1 MNAKHIFLTLAAVLF
16 CGFVSPAW
24 AYVAT
29 FDNAGIDGV
38 YSDVGG
44 SGVDV
49 TCVSINNGFT
59 YLSSV
64 DLLSDTY
71 DHAYAGN
78 YDYDHSDGIIGSG
91 VWMMDDNVSAG
102 DKGGIIEFSD
112 DVCFEQIWF
121 AQAGSDSP
129 VQGDSAFVSAYA
141 ADDVLCYKA
150 SVNFDSPDDYNQWFC
165 ISPPSGFEDV
175 LVRKLVLTFANIN
188 YGVWDHLVFDADNNA
203 PNPENPV
210 VISATID
217 IHPGTLSLNS
227 KAKWITCYIQL
238 PEGYNV
244 ADIDFGTV
252 RLEGGI
258 EADVDQSWA
267 DETAEVAICK
277 FSRSEVQAI
286 VQPGLVEL
294 TVSGE
299 FIDGTVLFEESDV
312 IRVVPDVHDLT
323 TLQQLQP

>member
-1 MNAKHIFLTLAAVLF
+1 MNARHVFLTLAVLLC
-16 CGFVSPAW
+16 CGFANPAW

-29 FDNAGIDGV
+29 FDDAGIDGV
-38 YSDVGG
+38 YLDVGG

-49 TCVSINNGFT
+49 TCVSINDGFT

-71 DHAYAGN
+71 DYAYAGN
-78 YDYDHSDGIIGSG
+78 YDYDHDDGIIGSG

-102 DKGGIIEFSD
+102 DKGGIIEFGE
-112 DVCFEQIWF
+112 DVYFEQIWF
-121 AQAGSDSP
+121 AQAGDDYP
-129 VQGDSAFVSAYA
+129 VQGDSAFVSAYT
-141 ADDVLCYKA
+141 ADDVLCYKT
-150 SVNFDSPDDYNQWFC
+150 SVNFDSPEQFNQWFC

-188 YGVWDHLVFDADNNA
+188 YGVWDHLVFDADNND
-203 PNPENPV
+203 PDPEDPD

-227 KAKWITCYIQL
+227 KARWTTCYITL
-238 PEGYNV
+238 PKEYNV

-252 RLEGGI
+252 LLEDGI
-258 EADVDQSWA
+258 AADPDQSWA
-267 DETAEVAICK
+267 DETEQVAICK

-286 VQPGLVEL
+286 VQPGSVEL

-299 FIDGTVLFEESDV
+299 FIDGTVLFEGSDT
-312 IRVVPDVHDLT
+312 IKVVPDVSDRLT
-323 TLQQLQP
+323 SQQQQL